1 MEIGLLVLIG
11 TVCWLATIGLV
22 LWTIV
27 RIISNRRGDSPL
39 DIARQR
45 LARGDI
51 TMEQFA
57 EIEKTVR

>member
-1 MEIGLLVLIG
+1 METGILVLIG

-27 RIISNRRGDSPL
+27 KVLGNRGGDSPL

-51 TMEQFA
+51 TMEQYA
-57 EIEKTVR
+57 GIEKAVR